1 MMNFFQNILI
11 ISSVPL
17 WIINSF
23 GGIVSFIW
31 LAILG
36 NYWFLLGPGI
46 AAMFLSSYAFAI
58 AMLSSTGVQL
68 LAIKMFEKKQKL
80 IGLILMY
87 ISTIL
92 LIAVFAFWVFF
103 IYLTGSIN
111 IQAESHIFPVL
122 LWCFAVS
129 VAPIQYI

>member
-36 NYWFLLGPGI
+36 NYWFLLGLGI

-58 AMLSSTGVQL
+58 AMLPSTGVQL
-68 LAIKMFEKKQKL
+68 LAMKMFEKKTEANWFDPDVHFNNF
-80 IGLILMY
+80 IDRCFCILG
-87 ISTIL
+87 
-92 LIAVFAFWVFF
+92 VF
-103 IYLTGSIN
+103 YLSNGIN
-111 IQAESHIFPVL
+111 
-122 LWCFAVS
+122 
-129 VAPIQYI
+129 